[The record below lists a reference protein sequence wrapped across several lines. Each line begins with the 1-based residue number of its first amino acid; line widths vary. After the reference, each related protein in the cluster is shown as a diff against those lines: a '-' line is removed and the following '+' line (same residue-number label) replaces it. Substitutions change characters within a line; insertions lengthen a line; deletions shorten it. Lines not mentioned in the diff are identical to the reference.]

1 LRVPVLNF
9 AWIRIPKSSCIQQF
23 FLFLANTIVLMV
35 VLVDLVRTEDTEE
48 VVVGNAR
55 ELKGVTAKK
64 ITWKKD
70 GVQIVFRLG
79 Q

>member
-1 LRVPVLNF
+1 
-9 AWIRIPKSSCIQQF
+9 
-23 FLFLANTIVLMV
+23 MV

-70 GVQIVFRLG
+70 GVQIVLRLG